1 MEQQPFIRYFSI
13 LCNALFYNP
22 VALKHKLEI
31 DGVRLSYGDKVIL
44 SDIYL
49 ECTTGSVVG
58 LLGRNGSGKSSLLQ
72 ILFGTKQNDDC
83 SVRLNEISIKP
94 AFKADKCIAYLPQ
107 FNFIPQGLSVQKAF
121 QILGLPIEPFLTNLP
136 ELNNREK
143 SKLRELSGGFY
154 RLVELYLMIKKEGK
168 FVLLDEPFTHI
179 MPIHIELIQKWI
191 EEEKTKKGFIIS
203 DHLYHHIISIS
214 DKLYLL
220 KDGKIH
226 FCKDSDDLKE
236 FGYLKN
242 IG

>member
-1 MEQQPFIRYFSI
+1 M
-13 LCNALFYNP
+13 
-22 VALKHKLEI
+22 KHKLEI

-49 ECTTGSVVG
+49 ECTTGSVTG

-83 SVRLNEISIKP
+83 SVRLNNKSIKP
-94 AFKADKCIAYLPQ
+94 AYANNSISYLPQ
-107 FNFIPQGLSVQKAF
+107 FNFLPSNLTLKKTFRLFNVSIENFIADIPEFK
-121 QILGLPIEPFLTNLP
+121 
-136 ELNNREK
+136 NRENSTLK
-143 SKLRELSGGFY
+143 ELSGGSI
-154 RLVELYLMIKKEGK
+154 RLLEAYLILKKEGK

-179 MPIHIELIQKWI
+179 MPLHIEMIKKWI
-191 EEEKTKKGFIIS
+191 IEEKATKGLILS
-203 DHLYHHIISIS
+203 DHLYQHIISIS

-226 FCKDSDDLKE
+226 FCKDSNTLKE

-242 IG
+242 I